1 MEEKETNCESFL
13 QLSFLF
19 GKEAISAKAEGEKAN
34 LLSGL
39 TFTQANK
46 EVGSL

>member
-1 MEEKETNCESFL
+1 MEEKETNCEPFL

-19 GKEAISAKAEGEKAN
+19 GKEAISAKAEGEKAK
-34 LLSGL
+34 LLLGL
-39 TFTQANK
+39 TFAQANK